1 MAKPSWGARTNLKHK
16 RTNSDTVPSWAHRAK
31 RLKGPSKIGMQR
43 GWSLKTV
50 AAKLALIL
58 PAWWCKL
65 CIEAAH
71 RSTDQSTIFGVEAFS
86 GKGMLARALSN
97 HIGPFV
103 TFELQDDSRDNLLL
117 KKRPSTSIDI
127 IVSCLCRR
135 TPSPWHALQELG
147 VLKQG
152 VDATE
157 CSCPG
162 RAFCQPH
169 VSGPT
174 GVPDRAQ
181 RHCEALQL
189 FRLDSASAGS
199 ARGD

>member
-1 MAKPSWGARTNLKHK
+1 MAKPSWATRTNLKQK

-31 RLKGPSKIGMQR
+31 RLKGPSKIDTPR

-65 CIEAAH
+65 CIEAAY

-86 GKGMLARALSN
+86 GKGMLARAFSN

-147 VLKQG
+147 VPFAIVHTTQFHK
-152 VDATE
+152 
-157 CSCPG
+157 PW
-162 RAFCQPH
+162 RPNI
-169 VSGPT
+169 
-174 GVPDRAQ
+174 
-181 RHCEALQL
+181 
-189 FRLDSASAGS
+189 
-199 ARGD
+199 

>member
-1 MAKPSWGARTNLKHK
+1 MAKPSWATRTNLKQQ

-31 RLKGPSKIGMQR
+31 RLKGLSKVDTPR

-65 CIEAAH
+65 CIEAAY

-117 KKRPSTSIDI
+117 KKAFYAYWHNCFVLVQEDTFTLARPARAGCAFRD
-127 IVSCLCRR
+127 R
-135 TPSPWHALQELG
+135 TRNA
-147 VLKQG
+147 
-152 VDATE
+152 
-157 CSCPG
+157 
-162 RAFCQPH
+162 
-169 VSGPT
+169 
-174 GVPDRAQ
+174 VP
-181 RHCEALQL
+181 
-189 FRLDSASAGS
+189 
-199 ARGD
+199 